1 MIGPFDF
8 AFVLASPDIF
18 NSLLNSK
25 EIGAFV
31 NSRMTDKNLFVK
43 NFKIV
48 GMIGKTIYILQDENT
63 GMRVCVQ
70 V

>member
-8 AFVLASPDIF
+8 AFVPGSAVIF
-18 NSLLNSK
+18 DSRLNLK
-25 EIGAFV
+25 EIRDFV
-31 NSRMTDKNLFVK
+31 NSRMTDTSLFVK

-48 GMIGKTIYILQDENT
+48 GMIGQTIYILQDENT